1 MLRRSNWTD
10 LNEKQ
15 LPTLVVPSLR
25 SLVYPALVR
34 SWAGAKKSLQ
44 TWGCQRRM
52 MKIVQTQLKDMPS
65 SLLAELGSYRYSVF
79 ARGEGWSIPP
89 RLSTPGQEYDR
100 FDRSDVTW
108 LIAWSVRNGI
118 SGCARLMPW
127 TEPEQTEGIVLPF
140 NHEKVWEMSRFSA
153 RLEVDP
159 ELPLTILWH
168 AVQLAEINGIEFIIS
183 SATPM
188 LEKMFEQ
195 HQVVYQPLTPGLIQ
209 SEDNLFAIRIPVS
222 QPALA
227 EKYRGARRF
236 SPEEVLPSL
245 GVSVNWHPHG

>member
-1 MLRRSNWTD
+1 
-10 LNEKQ
+10 
-15 LPTLVVPSLR
+15 
-25 SLVYPALVR
+25 
-34 SWAGAKKSLQ
+34 
-44 TWGCQRRM
+44 
-52 MKIVQTQLKDMPS
+52 MKVIQTQLKDMPS
-65 SLLAELGSYRYSVF
+65 SLLAELGTYRYSVF

-108 LIAWSVRNGI
+108 IIAWNARQGI
-118 SGCARLMPW
+118 CGCARLLPW
-127 TEPEQTEGIVLPF
+127 HEPEVPEGMVLPF
-140 NHEKVWEMSRFSA
+140 DQDKVWEMSRFSA
-153 RLEVDP
+153 RLEVDA

-168 AVQLAEINGIEFIIS
+168 SVQLAELSGMEYLIS

-195 HQVVYQPLTPGLIQ
+195 HGVVYEPLSPGLIQ
-209 SEDNLFAIRIPVS
+209 SEDNLFAIRIPVH

-227 EKYRGARRF
+227 DKYRGTRRF

-245 GVSVNWHPHG
+245 GVSVNWQSHS

>member
-1 MLRRSNWTD
+1 
-10 LNEKQ
+10 
-15 LPTLVVPSLR
+15 
-25 SLVYPALVR
+25 
-34 SWAGAKKSLQ
+34 
-44 TWGCQRRM
+44 M
-52 MKIVQTQLKDMPS
+52 MKVIQTQLKDMPS
-65 SLLAELGSYRYSVF
+65 SLLAELGTYRYSVF

-108 LIAWSVRNGI
+108 IIAWNARQGI
-118 SGCARLMPW
+118 CGCARLLPW
-127 TEPEQTEGIVLPF
+127 HEPEVPEGMVLPF
-140 NHEKVWEMSRFSA
+140 DQDKVWEMSRFSA
-153 RLEVDP
+153 RLEVDA

-168 AVQLAEINGIEFIIS
+168 SVQLAELSGMEYLIS

-195 HQVVYQPLTPGLIQ
+195 HGVVYEPLSPGLIQ
-209 SEDNLFAIRIPVS
+209 SEDNLFAIRIPVH

-227 EKYRGARRF
+227 DKYRGTRRF

-245 GVSVNWHPHG
+245 GVSVNWQSHS

>member
-1 MLRRSNWTD
+1 
-10 LNEKQ
+10 
-15 LPTLVVPSLR
+15 
-25 SLVYPALVR
+25 
-34 SWAGAKKSLQ
+34 
-44 TWGCQRRM
+44 M
-52 MKIVQTQLKDMPS
+52 MKVIQTQLKDMPS
-65 SLLAELGSYRYSVF
+65 SLLAELGTYRYSVF

-108 LIAWSVRNGI
+108 IIAWNARQGI
-118 SGCARLMPW
+118 CGCARLLPW
-127 TEPEQTEGIVLPF
+127 HEPEVPEGMVLPF
-140 NHEKVWEMSRFSA
+140 DRDKVWEMSRFSA
-153 RLEVDP
+153 RLEVDA

-168 AVQLAEINGIEFIIS
+168 SVQLAELSGMEYLIS

-195 HQVVYQPLTPGLIQ
+195 HGVVYEPLSPGLIQ
-209 SEDNLFAIRIPVS
+209 SEDNLFAIRIPVH

-227 EKYRGARRF
+227 DKYRGTRRF

-245 GVSVNWHPHG
+245 GVSVNWQSHS

>member
-1 MLRRSNWTD
+1 
-10 LNEKQ
+10 
-15 LPTLVVPSLR
+15 
-25 SLVYPALVR
+25 
-34 SWAGAKKSLQ
+34 
-44 TWGCQRRM
+44 
-52 MKIVQTQLKDMPS
+52 MKIIQTQLKDMPS

-100 FDRSDVTW
+100 YDRSDVTW
-108 LIAWSVRNGI
+108 LIAWNARAGI
-118 SGCARLMPW
+118 CGCARLMPRY
-127 TEPEQTEGIVLPF
+127 EPEQNEGIVLPF
-140 NHEKVWEMSRFSA
+140 SHERVWEMSRYSA
-153 RLEVDP
+153 RLEADP
-159 ELPLTILWH
+159 ELPLNILWH
-168 AVQLAEINGIEFIIS
+168 AVQLAELNGREYIIS

-195 HQVVYQPLTPGLIQ
+195 HQVAYDPLTPGLIQ

-227 EKYRGARRF
+227 EKYRGTRRF

-245 GVSVNWHPHG
+245 GVSVNWQSYN

>member
-1 MLRRSNWTD
+1 MI
-10 LNEKQ
+10 K
-15 LPTLVVPSLR
+15 V
-25 SLVYPALVR
+25 
-34 SWAGAKKSLQ
+34 
-44 TWGCQRRM
+44 
-52 MKIVQTQLKDMPS
+52 IQTQLKDMPS
-65 SLLAELGSYRYSVF
+65 SLLAELGTYRYSVF

-108 LIAWSVRNGI
+108 IIAWNARQGI
-118 SGCARLMPW
+118 CGCARLLPW
-127 TEPEQTEGIVLPF
+127 HEPEVPEGMVLPF
-140 NHEKVWEMSRFSA
+140 DQDKVWEMSRFSA
-153 RLEVDP
+153 RLEVDA

-168 AVQLAEINGIEFIIS
+168 SVQLAELSGMEYLIS

-195 HQVVYQPLTPGLIQ
+195 HGVVYEPLSPGLIQ
-209 SEDNLFAIRIPVS
+209 SEDNLFAIRIPVH

-227 EKYRGARRF
+227 DKYRGTRRF

-245 GVSVNWHPHG
+245 GVSVNWQSHS